1 VAALVLA
8 YASGTYRSLKDIMR
22 PHHNLGLVALSL
34 AWLGAAACDN
44 KPAEGKPQAVVQ
56 EVTQPAAPAAPKA
69 PVATTSYAFSQDNSK
84 IEFTGA
90 KITGKHLGAFKTFS
104 GNIRAVAGSTADLT
118 AASVHVE
125 IDVGSITADADKLTE
140 HLKSPDLLDAT
151 QYPKA
156 SFDSTTVTAQAGST
170 YNVTG
175 NFKLHGA
182 TKQLSFPA
190 TIRLAPEQ
198 VEADAEF
205 AINRKDF
212 GIVYPGKPDDLI
224 QDEVLIKLTIRAP
237 RAAL

>member
-1 VAALVLA
+1 
-8 YASGTYRSLKDIMR
+8 MR

-34 AWLGAAACDN
+34 AWLGAGACDN

-56 EVTQPAAPAAPKA
+56 EVTQPAAPAAA
-69 PVATTSYAFSQDNSK
+69 PAATTTYAFSQENSK
-84 IEFTGA
+84 IDFTGA
-90 KITGKHLGAFKTFS
+90 KITGKHLGSFKTFS
-104 GNIRAVAGSTADLT
+104 GNIQAVAGGAADLS
-118 AASVHVE
+118 AASVQVE
-125 IDVGSITADADKLTE
+125 IEIASITADVAKLTE
-140 HLKSPDLLDAT
+140 HLKSPELLDAAK
-151 QYPKA
+151 YPKA
-156 SFDSTTVTAQAGST
+156 TFQSTKVSAQEGST

-175 NFKLHGA
+175 NFQLHGA

-224 QDEVLIKLTIRAP
+224 QDDVLIKLTIRAP
-237 RAAL
+237 RTPL